1 MEMLKAQKQSNASGA
16 TATPLDDDQLI
27 AIVDGEIN
35 NALGRYDTQL
45 STARLRAMQYYL
57 GDKVGNLAPPES
69 EGRSTVVSMD
79 VADTIEWI
87 LPSLIRIFTGGD
99 KAVEFQP
106 RGVEDTNSAT
116 QATEWCNYVFYS
128 QNEGFIILHDWF
140 KDALL
145 QKLGIV
151 KTWWDT
157 SIDVSLEDYNNV
169 SLDELTLLAQDDSVQ
184 IAAKTDNGDGTF
196 NVKLRK
202 TAKSSHVC
210 IENVPPEEFLVSRKA
225 RTPQRLFSCH
235 HRVQKTVSELRS
247 MGYQNVDDLMSDEG
261 GAEFSQEAI
270 ERESETNE
278 YVNAATATQS
288 LDKTMRFVWV
298 TESYLQVDY
307 NGDGVAEWRKVVKCG
322 KVLLLN
328 EEVDGHPFSMLT
340 PIKMPHKLIGRSV
353 ADLVMD
359 LQEIKTALTRQ
370 IIDNMYLQNNARTYV
385 NESAGVNID
394 DLLDNRVGGIVRGKT
409 AGGLEPIVTQPLGAM
424 SLNLLNYIDQVKQ
437 GRTGVSGTF
446 QGLDANEINKTAT
459 GVNALMNAAQ
469 ARIELIARI
478 FAETGVKDL
487 FKKILKLSA
496 QYQNEQQVMR
506 LTNKFVPVDP
516 RSWKTQF
523 DMTVNVGI
531 GTGNKDQIAAHV
543 MGLMNIQKEAMQGGI
558 PIVDAKRIYNA
569 AAKYATNV
577 GFRNPEEFFIDPES
591 EQGQQM
597 AQQSA
602 QAKPD
607 PKMLEV
613 QAKSQQAQAEL
624 QLKAQDSQVNAQL
637 AHGKLQLQGAQAQT
651 EAQLKSAALQNESRQ
666 LDIEEHRL
674 LVEIHNALKPGE
686 EPKPQNKNM
695 PDGYQVTKTPEAL
708 AMEDAHHADTMT
720 IEQQKLILEEA
731 ELQQQ
736 QMDMQQRNE
745 QAQALIQ
752 ALSGIQQQL
761 AALAQPKPIKVIRD
775 ANGQVTGAV

>member
-1 MEMLKAQKQSNASGA
+1 MDMLSAQKQVNASDA
-16 TATPLDDDQLI
+16 TATPMDDSQLI
-27 AIVDGEIN
+27 SIVDGELN

-79 VADTIEWI
+79 VSDTIEWI
-87 LPSLIRIFTGGD
+87 LPSLIRIFTSGD

-106 RGVEDTNSAT
+106 RGLEDEQAAA
-116 QATEWCNYVFYS
+116 QATDWCNYVFYS

-145 QKLGIV
+145 QKLGVV

-157 SIDVSLEDYNNV
+157 TVDVNLEDYNNV
-169 SLDELTLLAQDDSVQ
+169 TLDELAILAHDDSEQ

-202 TAKSSHVC
+202 TIKSNHVC

-225 RTPQRLFSCH
+225 RTPQRIFSCH
-235 HRVQKTVSELRS
+235 HRVQKTVSELRAA
-247 MGYQNVDDLMSDEG
+247 GYQNVDDLMSDEG

-270 ERESETNE
+270 ERESDTNE

-307 NGDGVAEWRKVVKCG
+307 NGDGIAEWRKVVKCG

-328 EEVDGHPFSMLT
+328 DEVDGHPFSLLT
-340 PIKMPHKLIGRSV
+340 PIKMPHKLVGRSV

-370 IIDNMYLQNNARTYV
+370 IIDNMYLQNNARMYV
-385 NESAGVNID
+385 DETAKVNID
-394 DLLDNRVGGIVRGKT
+394 DLLDVRVGGIVRGK
-409 AGGLEPIVTQPLGAM
+409 GPNGIQPIVTPPLDGN

-469 ARIELIARI
+469 ARVELIARI

-496 QYQNEQQVMR
+496 QYQDEQQVMR
-506 LTNKFVPVDP
+506 LTNKFVPIDP

-531 GTGNKDQIAAHV
+531 GTGNKDQIASHV
-543 MGLMNIQKEAMQGGI
+543 MGLMQIQEKAMQAGV
-558 PIVDAKRIYNA
+558 PIVDAKRVYNA

-577 GFRNPEEFFIDPES
+577 GFRNPEEFFIDPDS

-597 AQQSA
+597 AQQPP
-602 QAKPD
+602 KPD

-613 QAKSQQAQAEL
+613 QAKTQAENNKL
-624 QLKAQDSQVNAQL
+624 SFEQQKAAGEQQLKKYEID
-637 AHGKLQLQGAQAQT
+637 T
-651 EAQLKSAALQNESRQ
+651 EAQVELVKHHASLQQDLHLSGGTQQEMQ
-666 LDIEEHRL
+666 
-674 LVEIHNALKPGE
+674 
-686 EPKPQNKNM
+686 
-695 PDGYQVTKTPEAL
+695 QVTQFVNEL
-708 AMEDAHHADTMT
+708 AQHV
-720 IEQQKLILEEA
+720 
-731 ELQQQ
+731 QQQ
-736 QMDMQQRNE
+736 AE
-745 QAQALIQ
+745 QLAQITAF
-752 ALSGIQQQL
+752 IQQATQQ
-761 AALAQPKPIKVIRD
+761 QPQ
-775 ANGQVTGAV
+775 G

>member
-1 MEMLKAQKQSNASGA
+1 MEMLRTQKQETASGS
-16 TATPLDDDQLI
+16 TATPMDENQLI
-27 AIVDGEIN
+27 AVVDGEIN
-35 NALGRYDTQL
+35 NSLGRYDTLL
-45 STARLRAMQYYL
+45 SSARLKAMQYYN
-57 GDKVGNLAPPES
+57 GDKVGALQPPES

-79 VADTIEWI
+79 VSDTIEWI
-87 LPSLIRIFTGGD
+87 MPSLIRIFTSGD

-106 RGVEDTNSAT
+106 RGMEDVLAAT

-157 SIDVSLEDYNNV
+157 STDITLEDYNNV
-169 SLDELTLLAQDDSVQ
+169 TLDELALVAHDDSVQ
-184 IAAKTDNGDGTF
+184 IADKTDNGDGTF

-202 TAKSSHVC
+202 TSKSSHVC

-225 RTPQRLFSCH
+225 RSSQRLFSCT
-235 HRVQKTVSELRS
+235 HRVQKTVSELRQ
-247 MGYQNVDDLMSDEG
+247 MGYSNVDDLMSDEG
-261 GAEFSQEAI
+261 GAEFSQESI
-270 ERESETNE
+270 ERESDTNE
-278 YVNAATATQS
+278 YVNQATATQS

-298 TESYLQVDY
+298 TETYLQVDF
-307 NGDGVAEWRKVVKCG
+307 NGDGIAEWRKVVKCG
-322 KVLLLN
+322 KVMLLN
-328 EEVDGHPFSMLT
+328 EEVDGHPFDLLT
-340 PIKMPHKLIGRSV
+340 PIKIPHKLIGKSV

-370 IIDNMYLQNNARTYV
+370 IIDNMYLQNNGRVYV

-394 DLLDNRVGGIVRGKT
+394 DLLDNRVGGIVRGKS
-409 AGGLEPIVTQPLGAM
+409 ANGIEPIVTPPLSPM
-424 SLNLLNYIDQVKQ
+424 SLALLNYVDQVKQ

-478 FAETGVKDL
+478 FAETGVKGL

-496 QYQNEQQVMR
+496 QYQDEQQVMR

-516 RSWKTQF
+516 RAWKTQF

-531 GTGNKDQIAAHV
+531 GTGNKDQIASHV
-543 MGLMNIQKEAMQGGI
+543 MGLMQIQEKAMQNGI
-558 PIVDAKRIYNA
+558 PIVSPKQVYNA
-569 AAKYATNV
+569 AAKYAINV
-577 GFRNPEEFFIDPES
+577 GFRNPEEFFIDPDS

-607 PKMLEV
+607 PKMMEV
-613 QAKSQQAQAEL
+613 QTKAQIEGQKIASDQQIAAGDQ
-624 QLKAQDSQVNAQL
+624 QLKKYEIDT
-637 AHGKLQLQGAQAQT
+637 GAQV
-651 EAQLKSAALQNESRQ
+651 E
-666 LDIEEHRL
+666 
-674 LVEIHNALKPGE
+674 LVK
-686 EPKPQNKNM
+686 
-695 PDGYQVTKTPEAL
+695 
-708 AMEDAHHADTMT
+708 HHAN
-720 IEQQKLILEEA
+720 
-731 ELQQQ
+731 LQQELHLSGTAQQEMQ
-736 QMDMQQRNE
+736 QMTRFINGLAEHVQQQGE
-745 QAQALIQ
+745 HLAQITALIQ
-752 ALSGIQQQL
+752 QATQQ
-761 AALAQPKPIKVIRD
+761 
-775 ANGQVTGAV
+775 G